1 MQINKGFNE
10 FKVREEADRQVYSA
24 FTSNYKICTYKAT
37 EDKYSYIDEQLTGIT
52 QNGISRY
59 DIEIKSRDSN
69 RLYNDC
75 ILEVEKYNK
84 LMRFSLNEEK
94 IYFVIYPKLNKI
106 YIWNMN
112 DFTRQE
118 LISIYNPKFL
128 CNERTSNNRT
138 VKVEKKVF
146 HLPFN
151 RAKAFNFDS
160 FKWYKEIYDY
170 LNNKQKK

>member
-1 MQINKGFNE
+1 MQINKDSNE
-10 FKVREEADRQVYSA
+10 FKAREEADRQVYSA
-24 FTSNYKICTYKAT
+24 FTSNYKICNYKAT
-37 EDKYSYIDEQLTGIT
+37 EDKYAYIDEQLTGIT
-52 QNGISRY
+52 ENGISRY

-84 LMRFSLNEEK
+84 LMRFSLNEKK

-112 DFTRQE
+112 DFTREE
-118 LISIYNPKFL
+118 LIKIYNPKFL
-128 CNERTSNNRT
+128 CNEKTADDRTI
-138 VKVEKKVF
+138 KVEKEVF

-151 RAKAFNFDS
+151 KSKSFDFNS
-160 FKWYKEIYDY
+160 LEYYKLIYEY
-170 LNNKQKK
+170 LNNK

>member
-1 MQINKGFNE
+1 MQINKDFNE
-10 FKVREEADRQVYSA
+10 FKAREEADRQVYSA

-37 EDKYSYIDEQLTGIT
+37 EDKYAYIDEQLTGIT

-112 DFTRQE
+112 DFTREE
-118 LISIYNPKFL
+118 LIKIYNPKFL
-128 CNERTSNNRT
+128 CNKKTADDRII
-138 VKVEKKVF
+138 KVEKEVF

-151 RAKAFNFDS
+151 KAKLFDYNS
-160 FKWYKEIYDY
+160 SEYYKHIYEY
-170 LNNKQKK
+170 LNNK

>member
-1 MQINKGFNE
+1 MSLKLVKKLI
-10 FKVREEADRQVYSA
+10 DRYIRLSLLII
-24 FTSNYKICTYKAT
+24 KKAT
-37 EDKYSYIDEQLTGIT
+37 EDKYAYIDEQLTGIT
-52 QNGISRY
+52 ENGISRY

-84 LMRFSLNEEK
+84 LMRFSLNEKK

-112 DFTRQE
+112 DFTRTE
-118 LISIYNPKFL
+118 LIKIYNPKFV
-128 CNERTSNNRT
+128 CNERTADDRT

-146 HLPFN
+146 HLPLN
-151 RAKAFNFDS
+151 RAKTFNFDS
-160 FKWYKEIYDY
+160 FKWYKEIYDF